1 MFLKK
6 AISGGCR
13 GENRRARSLCKELR
27 PREVKRRVVSAH
39 WRRPLLAA
47 EGMLPAQPQGPDVER
62 SVRVPLTSFSA
73 LVFSSAYLKSA
84 SPKTAHSVFA
94 SWTPTRLCQLPPHS
108 PPQPLLLLC
117 CLSVLWTLALPLEM
131 GPYCSCVG
139 WITASWLLSLSLPP
153 VFSIRIFV

>member
-13 GENRRARSLCKELR
+13 GDNRRARSLCKELG
-27 PREVKRRVVSAH
+27 PREVKGRVVSAH

-73 LVFSSAYLKSA
+73 PRSVRFSHPPISSLHLLRLHTPSLLPGPRPA
-84 SPKTAHSVFA
+84 SVNRLPTLHA
-94 SWTPTRLCQLPPHS
+94 S
-108 PPQPLLLLC
+108 LC
-117 CLSVLWTLALPLEM
+117 CSFA
-131 GPYCSCVG
+131 
-139 WITASWLLSLSLPP
+139 ASQYWE
-153 VFSIRIFV
+153 R